1 MKVLVTRSH
10 EGNAEL
16 VRKLE
21 ALGIETVQ
29 LDLLLF
35 LPPEDWSYVDVSLSR
50 LNAYD
55 WLLFTSPTGVR
66 FFAQRMDFLGYP
78 VVWDGLP
85 KVGAV
90 GARTAAALG
99 RQGTRV
105 DFTPARFL
113 TAELAGELP
122 GSSGRVLLLRADI
135 ADKKIV
141 DVLRDRGFTVEDLA
155 IYRTKWK
162 PIGDTA
168 PLIAVDLVVL
178 GSPSAVESL
187 CAQLSPKDLL
197 QIVSK
202 PAACIGPVTAETA
215 RKRGF
220 HQVVQPESQT
230 FDALVDSIGRIAK
243 LA

>member
-16 VRKLE
+16 VPKLE

-29 LDLLLF
+29 LDLLRF
-35 LPPEDWSYVDVSLSR
+35 LPPEDWSLIDISLSR
-50 LNAYD
+50 LQAYD

-66 FFAQRMDFLGYP
+66 FFAQRMGLLGHAT
-78 VVWDGLP
+78 VWDGPP

-105 DFTPARFL
+105 DFTPPKFL
-113 TAELAGELP
+113 TVELARELP
-122 GSSGRVLLLRADI
+122 GPAGRVLMLRGDI
-135 ADKKIV
+135 ADRKIT
-141 DVLRDRGFTVEDLA
+141 DLLKHRGFTVEDLI
-155 IYRTKWK
+155 IYRTKQK
-162 PIGDTA
+162 PIGDSG
-168 PLIAVDLVVL
+168 PLVGVDLVVL

-197 QIVSK
+197 KIISK
-202 PAACIGPVTAETA
+202 PAACIGPVTAEAA

-220 HQVVQPESQT
+220 VHVIQPESQT
-230 FDALVDSIGRIAK
+230 FDALVDSIGRMARV
-243 LA
+243 A